1 VTLQVS
7 LCAHSCLVPGDD
19 RVIVR
24 ELELVLGYMPGD
36 VVSTLSTGGLSAEA
50 GESRNGGDGKTAAG

>member
-1 VTLQVS
+1 M
-7 LCAHSCLVPGDD
+7 
-19 RVIVR
+19 VR

-36 VVSTLSTGGLSAEA
+36 VVSTLSTGGLLAEA